1 MDTLA
6 IQVKEKAYAEEL
18 ELFLAELLAKQFP
31 EKTIQECLLEKLEA
45 MQQFDDGFPAY
56 YTSYL
61 EVSAEGKVKITIL
74 QCRAT
79 LPV

>member
-31 EKTIQECLLEKLEA
+31 HKAIRECLLEKLEA

-61 EVSAEGKVKITIL
+61 EVNEAGKVKITIL